1 MSLLPDMLTAIRDND
16 IDRLRALVRRYRHVI
31 DRSDN
36 IKAEVLIRAT
46 SVNNKTVVDYL
57 LDEIGISPNVQS
69 ADTGN
74 TALMIATE
82 NGNLE
87 IVKKLME
94 KGARTDVFNNE
105 GHTVSDFI
113 LAEDDPEEEPVLT
126 EIRNI
131 IITATKGQKT
141 QAGGRRRRTKKT
153 HRRPRRSASK
163 TARRRRLARR
173 TR

>member
-1 MSLLPDMLTAIRDND
+1 VSLLPDMLTAIRSND
-16 IDRLRALVRRYRHVI
+16 QDRLRALVSRYRSLI
-31 DRSDN
+31 DSSND
-36 IKAEVLIRAT
+36 IKAELLIGAT
-46 SVNNKTVVDYL
+46 SNNNKAVVDYL

-69 ADTGN
+69 AHTGN

-94 KGARTDVFNNE
+94 KGARTDIRNNE
-105 GHTVSDFI
+105 EHTVSDFI
-113 LAEDDPEEEPVLT
+113 LEEDDPEEPVLT

-173 TR
+173 TK